1 MQRDYFCRQEFMKTG
16 KYLSFGEKVRA
27 ILARLFDVLNQ
38 EGVDFVIK
46 VGRGKNEIIT
56 LAYDEKATS
65 NIAAIYIHKE
75 HIRIRLSEND
85 EAKVADTGEINKEA
99 VIVLDILDK
108 YFEQKREKR
117 RFSIYVYSD
126 IIEKLEVMAQA
137 ENKKVNEII
146 EQSLEDRTKGLFN
159 SRRHKVEFIDMLKQ
173 AGYTENISSFD
184 KKTMSRVAAIYL
196 VSAYQKEYLRNEG
209 EKFSIICKGEKTAFG
224 GPVHLIRDLDIG
236 YDDSHVILAFAILIL
251 SPTMNSESLI
261 DIMQSMNES
270 TFPLAVNA
278 MKILKGQ
285 YMIDTNS
292 EEILTRMQ
300 VVEI

>member
-173 AGYTENISSFD
+173 AGYTENINNFD
-184 KKTMSRVAAIYL
+184 KKAMSRVAAIYL
-196 VSAYQKEYLRNEG
+196 ISAYQKEYLRSEG

-236 YDDSHVILAFAILIL
+236 YDDSHVILSFAILIL

-261 DIMQSMNES
+261 DIMQCMNES

>member
-173 AGYTENISSFD
+173 AGYTENINNFD
-184 KKTMSRVAAIYL
+184 KKAMSRVAAIYL
-196 VSAYQKEYLRNEG
+196 ISAYQKEYLRSEG

>member
-85 EAKVADTGEINKEA
+85 EAKVADTSEINKEA

-126 IIEKLEVMAQA
+126 IIEKLEIMAQA

-159 SRRHKVEFIDMLKQ
+159 SRRHKVEFINMLKQ
-173 AGYTENISSFD
+173 AGFTGDINNFD

-196 VSAYQKEYLRNEG
+196 VSAYQKEYLRDEG

-224 GPVHLIRDLDIG
+224 GPVHLLNELDIG
-236 YDDSHVILAFAILIL
+236 YDDSHVILSFAILIL

-261 DIMQSMNES
+261 DIMQCMNES

>member
-85 EAKVADTGEINKEA
+85 EAKVADTSEINKEA

-126 IIEKLEVMAQA
+126 IIEKLEIMAQA

-159 SRRHKVEFIDMLKQ
+159 SRRHKVEFINMLKQ
-173 AGYTENISSFD
+173 AGYTENINNFD
-184 KKTMSRVAAIYL
+184 KKAMSRVAAIYL
-196 VSAYQKEYLRNEG
+196 ISAYQKEYLRSEG

-236 YDDSHVILAFAILIL
+236 YDDSHVILSFAILIL

-261 DIMQSMNES
+261 DIMQCMNES

>member
-236 YDDSHVILAFAILIL
+236 YDDSHVIFSFAILIL